1 MKPRN
6 WAVAAGISFLSLM
19 LMYGYGASRMFSLDK
34 QEECTVVL
42 HQPYDSKYALAKEQF
57 FPLTQKCNASY
68 DMVPFFVNP
77 SVVLLVGVTSLCTVA
92 AVAATVRSR
101 RAVPLRANSPRPSH
115 LQENRS

>member
-1 MKPRN
+1 MRI
-6 WAVAAGISFLSLM
+6 WTEL
-19 LMYGYGASRMFSLDK
+19 GASRTFSLDK

-42 HQPYDSKYALAKEQF
+42 HQNFDPKYAYAKEQF

-77 SVVLLVGVTSLCTVA
+77 SVVLLLGMTLLCVGA
-92 AVAATVRSR
+92 AVAAAVRRR

-115 LQENRS
+115 SWENRSRPNSLTGPLAVPC